1 MSILVLTLRHVWW
14 IVQAP
19 QTYPQT
25 MTPAH
30 RPFRGPWIIAGCF
43 VTFGVASG
51 FPYYNIA
58 FFFDYFRNDFG
69 WTQQAITL
77 GAPLAVLLTIWAGPI
92 VVPRWSPR
100 WLIVAGTGLTF
111 LAFEWFAHLGGSRAE
126 YYAAWCV
133 YMLGYFLSGP
143 IPHQIILSHWY
154 KKRRGRAMGIA
165 YVGGALLGALGNLL
179 NPWLVTFLPYT
190 RALEISGFVLLLA
203 WPIAIF
209 VLRDRPEDVGQTPD
223 GLPVDAAEPP
233 IPLQPFGTL
242 LSQRSFW
249 LLLLGSAASIG
260 SIATVNFLMKF
271 VFEEQGFTD
280 QTLRNQIWS
289 TASSTALVAAIA
301 GRILV
306 GQLADRWPRRPL
318 MLAIYALVAIA
329 IPMLFLVTPAQPGY
343 VYLFGIVFGFA
354 MGADYM
360 LIPLMAADLFG
371 LRSLG
376 RAMSAILPADTV
388 TQFWFPNLIAQLRAA
403 WGGYGS
409 ALWVACLMAG
419 LGAIAIAALPGKR
432 LARASSTSPV
442 RGRVPEHE
450 GRVS

>member
-1 MSILVLTLRHVWW
+1 MASI
-14 IVQAP
+14 P
-19 QTYPQT
+19 ES
-25 MTPAH
+25 

-43 VTFGVASG
+43 LTFGVASG

-58 FFFDYFRNDFG
+58 FFFDYFRTDHG

-77 GAPLAVLLTIWAGPI
+77 GAPLAVLLTIWAGPVI
-92 VVPRWSPR
+92 VPRWSPR
-100 WLIVAGTGLTF
+100 WLIVIGTGLTF
-111 LAFEWFAHLGGSRAE
+111 IAFQWFARLGGSPLE

-165 YVGGALLGALGNLL
+165 YVGGALLGAVGNLL

-203 WPIAIF
+203 WPVAIF
-209 VLRDRPEDVGQTPD
+209 VLRDRPEDVGQTID
-223 GLPVDAAEPP
+223 GEPEDATAAAP

-242 LSQRSFW
+242 LSQSSFW
-249 LLLLGSAASIG
+249 LLLVGSAMSIG

-271 VFEEQGFTD
+271 VLEEQGFVD
-280 QTLRNQIWS
+280 QAARNQIWS
-289 TASSTALVAAIA
+289 TASSTALIAAIA
-301 GRILV
+301 GRLV
-306 GQLADRWPRRPL
+306 VGHLADRWPRRPL
-318 MLAIYALVAIA
+318 MLAIYAMVAVA
-329 IPMLFLVTPAQPGY
+329 IPMLFLVRPSQPGY
-343 VYLFGIVFGFA
+343 VYLFGVVFGFA

-371 LRSLG
+371 LRTLG

-388 TQFWFPNLIAQLRAA
+388 TQFWFPNFIAQLRAA
-403 WGGYGS
+403 WGGYGA
-409 ALWVACLMAG
+409 ALWVSCAMAAI
-419 LGAIAIAALPGKR
+419 GAIAILGLPRKR
-432 LARASSTSPV
+432 QSDDPD
-442 RGRVPEHE
+442 E
-450 GRVS
+450 GRAAIVLPTVKGDSASVRSSS

>member
-1 MSILVLTLRHVWW
+1 MPVVR
-14 IVQAP
+14 
-19 QTYPQT
+19 
-25 MTPAH
+25 

-43 VTFGVASG
+43 LTFGVASG

-58 FFFDYFRNDFG
+58 FFFDYFRSDHG
-69 WTQQAITL
+69 WSQQAITL

-111 LAFEWFAHLGGSRAE
+111 LAFQWFARLGGSPVE

-143 IPHQIILSHWY
+143 IPHQVILSHWY
-154 KKRRGRAMGIA
+154 KQRRGRAMGIA
-165 YVGGALLGALGNLL
+165 YVGGALLGAAGNLL

-203 WPIAIF
+203 WPVAIF
-209 VLRDRPEDVGQTPD
+209 VLRDRPEDVGQTAD
-223 GLPVDAAEPP
+223 GLPEDTAAEPP
-233 IPLQPFGTL
+233 IPLQPFDVL
-242 LSQRSFW
+242 LRQRAFW
-249 LLLLGSAASIG
+249 LLLVGSAASIG

-271 VFEEQGFTD
+271 VLEEQGFVD
-280 QTLRNQIWS
+280 QALRNQIWG
-289 TASSTALVAAIA
+289 TASSTALFAAIA
-301 GRILV
+301 GRLMV
-306 GQLADRWPRRPL
+306 GHLADRFPRRPL
-318 MLAIYALVAIA
+318 MLAIYVLVAVA
-329 IPMLFLVTPAQPGY
+329 IPLLFLVRPSQPGF
-343 VYLFGIVFGFA
+343 VYLFAVVFGFA

-409 ALWVACLMAG
+409 ALWVSCLMAG
-419 LGAIAIAALPGKR
+419 IGAIAIAGLPGR
-432 LARASSTSPV
+432 RAKEESAPAVVGTV
-442 RGRVPEHE
+442 APEHE
-450 GRVS
+450 G

>member
-1 MSILVLTLRHVWW
+1 
-14 IVQAP
+14 
-19 QTYPQT
+19 
-25 MTPAH
+25 MTPELVVPSK
-30 RPFRGPWIIAGCF
+30 RFRGPWIIAGCF
-43 VTFGVASG
+43 LTFGVASG

-58 FFFDYFRNDFG
+58 FFFDYFRSDHG

-77 GAPLAVLLTIWAGPI
+77 GAPLAVLLTIWAGPL

-100 WLIVAGTGLTF
+100 WLIVIGTGLTF
-111 LAFEWFAHLGGSRAE
+111 IAFQWFARLGGSPVE

-154 KKRRGRAMGIA
+154 NKRRGRAMGLA
-165 YVGGALLGALGNLL
+165 YVGGALLGALGNKL
-179 NPWLVTFLPYT
+179 NPWLVTFLPYQ

-203 WPIAIF
+203 WPVAIF

-223 GLPVDAAEPP
+223 GLPVKAASEPAT
-233 IPLQPFGTL
+233 PFGSL
-242 LSQRSFW
+242 MRQRPFW
-249 LLLLGSAASIG
+249 LLLVGSAASIG

-271 VFEEQGFTD
+271 VLEEQGFVD
-280 QTLRNQIWS
+280 QARRNEIWS
-289 TASSTALVAAIA
+289 TASSTALIAAIG

-329 IPMLFLVTPAQPGY
+329 IPLLFLVRPEQPGY
-343 VYLFGIVFGFA
+343 VYLFATVFGFA

-388 TQFWFPNLIAQLRAA
+388 TQFWFPNLVAQLRAA
-403 WGGYGS
+403 WGSYGTALWMS
-409 ALWVACLMAG
+409 ALMAA
-419 LGAIAIAALPGKR
+419 LGAVAIAALPGSR
-432 LARASSTSPV
+432 RRADTRAAPV
-442 RGRVPEHE
+442 GAAVE
-450 GRVS
+450 RVSDS

>member
-1 MSILVLTLRHVWW
+1 
-14 IVQAP
+14 
-19 QTYPQT
+19 
-25 MTPAH
+25 MTPVS

-43 VTFGVASG
+43 LTFGVASG

-58 FFFDYFRNDFG
+58 FFFDYFRNDHG

-92 VVPRWSPR
+92 LVPRWSPR
-100 WLIVAGTGLTF
+100 WLIVTGTGLTF
-111 LAFEWFAHLGGSRAE
+111 LSFQWFARLSGSAIE

-143 IPHQIILSHWY
+143 IAHQIILSHWY

-165 YVGGALLGALGNLL
+165 YVGGALLGALGNKL
-179 NPWLVTFLPYT
+179 NPWLVTFVPYT
-190 RALEISGFVLLLA
+190 RALEISGCVLLLA
-203 WPIAIF
+203 WPVAIF
-209 VLRDRPEDVGQTPD
+209 VLRDRPEDVGQTAD
-223 GLPVDAAEPP
+223 GLPEDTAAAAP
-233 IPLQPFGTL
+233 IPIQPYGALLQ
-242 LSQRSFW
+242 QRSFW

-280 QTLRNQIWS
+280 QAARNQIWS
-289 TASSTALVAAIA
+289 TASSTALFAAIA
-301 GRILV
+301 GRLV
-306 GQLADRWPRRPL
+306 VGPLADRWPRRPL
-318 MLAIYALVAIA
+318 MFAIYALVAVA
-329 IPMLFLVTPAQPGY
+329 IPLLFLVRPAQPEF
-343 VYLFGIVFGFA
+343 VYLFAIVFGFA

-403 WGGYGS
+403 WGSYGS
-409 ALWVACLMAG
+409 ALWISCLMAG
-419 LGAIAIAALPGKR
+419 LGALAIARLPSERRKEELAAADLAR
-432 LARASSTSPV
+432 LAEETKN
-442 RGRVPEHE
+442 
-450 GRVS
+450 

>member
-1 MSILVLTLRHVWW
+1 
-14 IVQAP
+14 
-19 QTYPQT
+19 
-25 MTPAH
+25 MTPVP
-30 RPFRGPWIIAGCF
+30 RRFRGPWIIAGCF
-43 VTFGVASG
+43 LTFGVASG

-58 FFFDYFRNDFG
+58 FFFDYFRNDHG

-92 VVPRWSPR
+92 LVPRWSPR
-100 WLIVAGTGLTF
+100 WLIVTGTGLTF
-111 LAFEWFAHLGGSRAE
+111 LSFQWFARLSGSSIE

-143 IPHQIILSHWY
+143 IAHQIILSHWY

-165 YVGGALLGALGNLL
+165 YVGGALLGALGNKL
-179 NPWLVTFLPYT
+179 NPWLVTFVPYT
-190 RALEISGFVLLLA
+190 RALEISGCVLLLA
-203 WPIAIF
+203 WPVAIF
-209 VLRDRPEDVGQTPD
+209 VLRDRPEDVGQTAD
-223 GLPVDAAEPP
+223 GLPEDTAAEVPMP
-233 IPLQPFGTL
+233 IQSYGALLQ
-242 LSQRSFW
+242 QRSFW

-280 QTLRNQIWS
+280 QAARNQIWS
-289 TASSTALVAAIA
+289 TASSTALFAAIA
-301 GRILV
+301 GRLV
-306 GQLADRWPRRPL
+306 VGPLADRWPRRPL
-318 MLAIYALVAIA
+318 MFAIYALVAVA
-329 IPMLFLVTPAQPGY
+329 IPLLFLVRPAQPGF
-343 VYLFGIVFGFA
+343 VYLFAIVFGFA

-403 WGGYGS
+403 WGSYGS
-409 ALWVACLMAG
+409 ALWVSCLMAG
-419 LGAIAIAALPGKR
+419 LGALAIARLPSERRKEELAAADVAR
-432 LARASSTSPV
+432 LAQEPKS
-442 RGRVPEHE
+442 
-450 GRVS
+450 

>member
-1 MSILVLTLRHVWW
+1 
-14 IVQAP
+14 
-19 QTYPQT
+19 
-25 MTPAH
+25 MTTA

-43 VTFGVASG
+43 LTFGVASG

-58 FFFDYFRNDFG
+58 FFFDYFRTDHS
-69 WTQQAITL
+69 WTQQAVTL
-77 GAPLAVLLTIWAGPI
+77 GAPLAVLLTIWAGP
-92 VVPRWSPR
+92 VLVPRWSPR
-100 WLIVAGTGLTF
+100 WLIVVGTGLTF
-111 LAFEWFAHLGGSRAE
+111 LAFQWFARLGGSPVE

-154 KKRRGRAMGIA
+154 KKRRGRAMGLA
-165 YVGGALLGALGNLL
+165 YVGGALIGALGNKL
-179 NPWLVTFLPYT
+179 NPWLVTFLPYE
-190 RALEISGFVLLLA
+190 RALEISGYVLLLA
-203 WPIAIF
+203 WPVAIF
-209 VLRDRPEDVGQTPD
+209 VLRDRPEDIGQTPD
-223 GLPVDAAEPP
+223 GLPVEATAEPE
-233 IPLQPFGTL
+233 IPLQPFGAL
-242 LSQRSFW
+242 LRRRSFW

-271 VFEEQGFTD
+271 VLEEQGFTD
-280 QTLRNQIWS
+280 QAQRNAIWS
-289 TASSTALVAAIA
+289 TASSTALIAAIG

-329 IPMLFLVTPAQPGY
+329 IPMLFLVQPSQPGF
-343 VYLFGIVFGFA
+343 VYLFAIVFGFA

-409 ALWVACLMAG
+409 ALWVACVMAG
-419 LGAIAIAALPGKR
+419 LGALAIAGLPGGR
-432 LARASSTSPV
+432 MRDENAPV
-442 RGRVPEHE
+442 VATPAPEPKT
-450 GRVS
+450 

>member
-1 MSILVLTLRHVWW
+1 MVTAR
-14 IVQAP
+14 
-19 QTYPQT
+19 
-25 MTPAH
+25 
-30 RPFRGPWIIAGCF
+30 RPFRGPWIVAGCF
-43 VTFGVASG
+43 LTFGVASG

-58 FFFDYFRNDFG
+58 FFFDYFRTDHG

-100 WLIVAGTGLTF
+100 RLIVIGTGLTF
-111 LAFEWFAHLGGSRAE
+111 LAFQWFAHLSGSRIE

-154 KKRRGRAMGIA
+154 KKKRGRAMGLA
-165 YVGGALLGALGNLL
+165 YVGGALLGAIGNKL
-179 NPWLVTFLPYT
+179 NPWLVSFLPYQ
-190 RALEISGFVLLLA
+190 RALEISGCVLLLA
-203 WPIAIF
+203 WPVAIF
-209 VLRDRPEDVGQTPD
+209 VLRDRPEDVGQTAD
-223 GLPVDAAEPP
+223 GLPEETTAQAAP
-233 IPLQPFGTL
+233 PLQPFGAL
-242 LSQRSFW
+242 LQQRSFW

-271 VFEEQGFTD
+271 VLEEQGFAD
-280 QTLRNQIWS
+280 QALRNQIWS
-289 TASSTALVAAIA
+289 TASSTALVAAIV

-318 MLAIYALVAIA
+318 MLAIYALVAVA
-329 IPMLFLVTPAQPGY
+329 IPLLFLVQPAQPGF
-343 VYLFGIVFGFA
+343 VYLFAIVFGFA

-388 TQFWFPNLIAQLRAA
+388 TQYWFPNLIAQLRAA
-403 WGGYGS
+403 WGSYGS
-409 ALWVACLMAG
+409 ALWMSCLMAG
-419 LGAIAIAALPGKR
+419 LGALAIAGLRRERREEEA
-432 LARASSTSPV
+432 AAPV
-442 RGRVPEHE
+442 GAAIREHE
-450 GRVS
+450 G

>member
-1 MSILVLTLRHVWW
+1 MVNS
-14 IVQAP
+14 AP
-19 QTYPQT
+19 AAPASAER
-25 MTPAH
+25 MTPAQ

-77 GAPLAVLLTIWAGPI
+77 GAPLAVLLTILAGPV

-100 WLIVAGTGLTF
+100 WLIVTGTGLTF
-111 LAFEWFAHLGGSRAE
+111 VAFEWFAHLGGSRAE

-154 KKRRGRAMGIA
+154 KKKRGRAMGIA
-165 YVGGALLGALGNLL
+165 YVGGALLGALGNQL

-190 RALEISGFVLLLA
+190 RALEISGLVLLLA

-209 VLRDRPEDVGQTPD
+209 VLRDRPEDVGQTAD
-223 GLPVDAAEPP
+223 GLPEDAEAP
-233 IPLQPFGTL
+233 IPLQPFSTL

-289 TASSTALVAAIA
+289 TASSTALMAAIA
-301 GRILV
+301 GRIMV

-329 IPMLFLVTPAQPGY
+329 IPMLFLVKPSQPGF
-343 VYLFGIVFGFA
+343 VYLFGVVFGFA

-409 ALWVACLMAG
+409 ALWVSCLMAG

-432 LARASSTSPV
+432 AERAPAPAV
-442 RGRVPEHE
+442 VGGRVPEHE